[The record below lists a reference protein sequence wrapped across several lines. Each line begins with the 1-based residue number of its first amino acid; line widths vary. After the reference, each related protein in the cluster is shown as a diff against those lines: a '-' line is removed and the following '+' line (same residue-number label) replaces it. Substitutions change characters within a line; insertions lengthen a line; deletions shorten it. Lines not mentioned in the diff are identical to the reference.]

1 MEEKVE
7 KASVAASTALS
18 YVIDF
23 PIKSHSGGESR
34 FQKKKKRLGDKN
46 FQSPKSPFD
55 RKHIMRFR
63 KGAKE
68 EVVVV
73 EAKASFSVRW
83 PFSKKRPF
91 LTPLLIFL
99 FSKSISLRPPHPLP
113 LLAFR

>member
-23 PIKSHSGGESR
+23 PIKSHSSGESR
-34 FQKKKKRLGDKN
+34 FQKKKRLGDKN

-68 EVVVV
+68 VVVA
-73 EAKASFSVRW
+73 AKASFSVRW
-83 PFSKKRPF
+83 PFSEKD
-91 LTPLLIFL
+91 L
-99 FSKSISLRPPHPLP
+99 FSLHFSSSSSQSQFL
-113 LLAFR
+113 